1 LTHIIIFRVA
11 TIGLGSLMVVGELFA
26 ARLFVLVVAI
36 DFILHG

>member
-1 LTHIIIFRVA
+1 
-11 TIGLGSLMVVGELFA
+11 MVFGELFA